1 MTAEGAVIRAI
12 WRGCEIEAE
21 RQGVGARER
30 VERWSLGGARGRHIG
45 AAMKRRIHGA
55 VSANERKVHTLLSS
69 RHR

>member
-30 VERWSLGGARGRHIG
+30 ESKEGREGAHAGVIL
-45 AAMKRRIHGA
+45 ARR
-55 VSANERKVHTLLSS
+55 
-69 RHR
+69 